1 MTDKELK
8 DLVASL
14 AIFQNETGKQIR
26 ELKISQNETNE
37 QMKRT
42 DEQMKRTN
50 EQMKKTDERLNKQI
64 KLQRKDHEVLYWMWV
79 TQWNISENI
88 FSENIEEILTEVWKE
103 ITRIDKNVKKPWK
116 VEIDLVCLNWTEAF
130 VVEVK
135 TKLTQKHVDKF
146 VNESL
151 PRLRKYFRKYDKY
164 KIYGMVAW
172 RTLENGVEE
181 YATDKWLYVIKER
194 HNWKAKMLSK
204 KDFKPKEYILSN

>member
-181 YATDKWLYVIKER
+181 YATDKCI
-194 HNWKAKMLSK
+194 ATA
-204 KDFKPKEYILSN
+204 